1 MLEDAFVLRDLGG
14 LIRLFDHDAVLRT
27 ASDEARGPAQIDLLI
42 QNLWAQKLTYLAN
55 PAAVL
60 QVRGTALIVSDQA
73 FNVARRNPDGHW
85 RYLVV
90 FLDYQPRARQAGRL
104 GRSVPR
110 VVSAPWP
117 G

>member
-1 MLEDAFVLRDLGG
+1 MLEDAFVLRDLGALTG
-14 LIRLFDHDAVLRT
+14 LFDHDAVLRT
-27 ASDEARGPAQIDLLI
+27 ASDEARGPEQIDLLI
-42 QNLWAQKLTYLAN
+42 QKLWYQQLTYLAN
-55 PAAVL
+55 PTTVL
-60 QVRGTALIVSDQA
+60 QVGATALIISDQA
-73 FNVARRNPDGHW
+73 LNIARRNPDGHW

-90 FLDYQPRARQAGRL
+90 FLDYQPRARHSLRW